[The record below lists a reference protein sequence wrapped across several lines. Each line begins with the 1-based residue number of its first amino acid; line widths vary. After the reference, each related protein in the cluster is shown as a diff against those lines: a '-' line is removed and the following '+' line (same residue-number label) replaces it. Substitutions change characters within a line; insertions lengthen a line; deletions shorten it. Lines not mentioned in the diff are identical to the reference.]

1 MKNLFRLICYSLLGC
16 IVFSASPLRAQQ
28 QQQKLDDVQEIVAI
42 VNDEVIS
49 LYDLKQ
55 RMLLFLLSSGRQQL
69 NQEETKYV
77 QQQSLQSLID
87 DKLKIGEA
95 EKYKAVISQEE
106 QEQAFAGYA
115 QQFNLS
121 PEQFEQQLT
130 QAGIDK
136 KSMLKQIE
144 ASLAWEQVVGG
155 LLMPQ
160 VSVTDDEIYNTIER
174 FEHNKGQDEY
184 RIREIFLLV
193 TDNTRRDE
201 SKQAAQRIYDQLKSG
216 SAQFPIM
223 ARQFS
228 ASTTSAVGGD
238 MGWVMKSEL
247 PKEFVAAVSGAQ
259 KGDIIG
265 PIEREDGFYVLQL
278 ENKRKVLTPSPD
290 DTQVTLKHLFFK
302 IAAGAKENEVA
313 ALEKAVDSMGKQI
326 EGCDDVEAK
335 AKAFEA
341 TSSGSLGT
349 LTVGELPP
357 AMHKTLLETK
367 VGSATKPLREDDG
380 FRLMVICDREVPEI
394 NIPGYEAVQ
403 NNLTN
408 QRVGLMARRHLRDL
422 RRDAIIDYR

>member
-1 MKNLFRLICYSLLGC
+1 MKNIYKLISYSLLGC
-16 IVFSASPLRAQQ
+16 LLISATPLRAQQ
-28 QQQKLDDVQEIVAI
+28 QQQLDDVQEIVAI

-55 RMLLFLLSSGRQQL
+55 RMLLFVLTSGRQQL
-69 NQEETKYV
+69 SAEESKYV

-95 EKYKAVISQEE
+95 EKYKAVITAEE
-106 QEQAFAGYA
+106 QEQTFAGYA
-115 QQFNLS
+115 QQFNMS

-130 QAGIDK
+130 RAGIDK

-201 SKQAAQRIYDQLKSG
+201 TKEAAERIYDQLKAG

-247 PKEFVAAVSGAQ
+247 PKEFVKAVGGSK

-265 PIEREDGFYVLQL
+265 PIEREDGYYVLQL
-278 ENKRKVLTPSPD
+278 VDKRQVLTPSPE
-290 DTQVTLKHLFFK
+290 DTQVTLKHMFFK
-302 IAAGAKENEVA
+302 ISDGAKEEEVS
-313 ALEKAVDSMGKQI
+313 ALENAVANLGRRI

-335 AKAFEA
+335 AALFEA
-341 TSSGSLGT
+341 TNSGSLGT
-349 LTVGELPP
+349 LSVGELPDV
-357 AMHKTLLETK
+357 MHKILLETE
-367 VGSATKPLREDDG
+367 VGTATIPLREEDG
-380 FRLMVICDREVPEI
+380 FRLMVICDRKVPEMG
-394 NIPGYEAVQ
+394 IPDYEAVQ
-403 NNLTN
+403 SNLTN

>member
-1 MKNLFRLICYSLLGC
+1 MKNLYRLICYSLLGC
-16 IVFSASPLRAQQ
+16 FLFSAGPLWAQQ
-28 QQQKLDDVQEIVAI
+28 QQQLDDVQEIVAI

-55 RMLLFLLSSGRQQL
+55 RMLLFLISSGRQKL
-69 NQEETKYV
+69 NEEETRYI

-95 EKYKAVISQEE
+95 EKYSAVISDEE
-106 QEQAFAGYA
+106 LEQNFAGYA
-115 QQFNLS
+115 QQFNLNA
-121 PEQFEQQLT
+121 EQFEQQLN

-174 FEHNKGQDEY
+174 FEHNKGQDEF

-193 TDNTRRDE
+193 TDNTRREETKD
-201 SKQAAQRIYDQLKSG
+201 AATRIYDQLKAG

-247 PKEFVAAVSGAQ
+247 PKEFAKAIATAK
-259 KGDIIG
+259 KGDIIP
-265 PIEREDGFYVLQL
+265 PIEREDGYYVLQL
-278 ENKRKVLTPSPD
+278 EEKRQVLTPSPE
-290 DTQVTLKHLFFK
+290 DTEVTLSHLFFK
-302 IAAGAKENEVA
+302 ISDGAQEDEIS
-313 ALEKAVDSMGKQI
+313 ALEKAVGSMGKQI
-326 EGCDDVEAK
+326 EGCADVSAK
-335 AKAFEA
+335 AAA
-341 TSSGSLGT
+341 LDASSSGELGT
-349 LTVGELPP
+349 LRVGELPES
-357 AMHKTLLETK
+357 MHQTLLETE
-367 VGSATKPLREDDG
+367 VGKATKPLREEDG
-380 FRLMVICDREVPEI
+380 FRLMVICDRKVPEI
-394 NIPGYEAVQ
+394 NIPDYDAVQ